1 MGPLT
6 MFADTATAE
15 PELEPTGM
23 CALAIS
29 PQFCRVEILH
39 GELAKL

>member
-6 MFADTATAE
+6 MLADTATAE

-23 CALAIS
+23 YASAMIS
-29 PQFCRVEILH
+29 QSRTVEILH
-39 GELAKL
+39 GEQAKS